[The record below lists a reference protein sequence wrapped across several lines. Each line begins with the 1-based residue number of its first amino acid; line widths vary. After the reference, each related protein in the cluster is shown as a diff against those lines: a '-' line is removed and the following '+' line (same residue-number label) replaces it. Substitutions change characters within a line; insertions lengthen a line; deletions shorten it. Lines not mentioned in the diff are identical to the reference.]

1 MKRESNSLSRW
12 QQDRRAFIE
21 HRVFWRGSIG
31 LSDLMDVMGLSR
43 AQASKDL
50 NSYIN
55 DHPKHIVYDKT
66 AKTYVLGPRF
76 EEHYTALDPS
86 VYLDDLLTISRGG
99 SVATADWI
107 VYQPDILATGVPG
120 RGLNAL
126 TLRNVLLA
134 CEQRKV
140 LHIRYQSMS
149 SPDPEDRAIIPHAL
163 AHDGFRWHARALCSK
178 DQIFKDFV
186 LGRILKSALGER
198 SDVDAGADKD
208 WHQTV
213 TLKIAPH
220 PGLSE
225 NQRRIVEIDYAM
237 NAGAAELSVR
247 KCLLFYNLKRL
258 GLDVDPSIRAPQD
271 QHIVLINDGEVRAA
285 LEGGRR

>member
-1 MKRESNSLSRW
+1 MITESNSLSRW

-21 HRVFWRGSIG
+21 RRVFWRGRVG
-31 LSDLMDVMGLSR
+31 LADLMDVMGLSR

-55 DHPKHIVYDKT
+55 DHPEHIIYDKT
-66 AKTYVLGPRF
+66 VKTYVLGPMF

-86 VYLDDLLTISRGG
+86 EYLDDLLSISRGG
-99 SVATADWI
+99 SVPAADWI
-107 VYQPDILATGVPG
+107 VYQPDILATTVPG
-120 RGLNAL
+120 RRLSAL

-134 CEQRKV
+134 CEQRKE
-140 LHIRYQSMS
+140 LKISYQSMS
-149 SPDPEDRAIIPHAL
+149 SPDPEDRVIIPHAL

-178 DQIFKDFV
+178 DQVFKDFV
-186 LGRILKSALGER
+186 LGRILKSALGEQ
-198 SDVDAGADKD
+198 SDVDAGTDEH
-208 WHQTV
+208 WHQTI

-220 PGLSE
+220 PGLPE
-225 NQRRIVEIDYAM
+225 NQRRIVELDYAM
-237 NAGAAELSVR
+237 NDGAAELSVR

-258 GLDVDPSIRAPQD
+258 GLDVDPGIRAPQD

-285 LEGGRR
+285 LERGRR

>member
-1 MKRESNSLSRW
+1 MKRESKYLSRW
-12 QQDRRAFIE
+12 QQDRRVFIE
-21 HRVFWRGSIG
+21 HRVFWRGRAG
-31 LSDLMDVMGLSR
+31 LAGLMDVMGLSR

-55 DHPKHIVYDKT
+55 DLPEHIIYDKT
-66 AKTYVLGPRF
+66 AKTYVLGPKF

-86 VYLDDLLTISRGG
+86 KYLDDLLSISRGG
-99 SVATADWI
+99 SVPAADWI
-107 VYQPDILATGVPG
+107 VYQPDILATTVPG

-134 CEQRKV
+134 CEQGKA
-140 LHIRYQSMS
+140 LQISYQSTS
-149 SPDPEDRAIIPHAL
+149 SPDPEDRVIVPHAL

-178 DQIFKDFV
+178 DQVFKDFV
-186 LGRILKSALGER
+186 LGRILKSALGEQ
-198 SDVDAGADKD
+198 SDIDAGTDED
-208 WHQTV
+208 WHQTI

-220 PGLSE
+220 PGLPE
-225 NQRRIVEIDYAM
+225 TQRRVVEYDCAM
-237 NAGAAELSVR
+237 NDGAAELSVR

-258 GLDVDPSIRAPQD
+258 GLDVDPGICAPQD

-285 LEGGRR
+285 FARGWR